1 MVIIFGIEKENDY
14 NGYDIEGRLGQLM
27 IIKKIIL
34 EVERSLIMMILLGG

>member
-27 IIKKIIL
+27 IMKIIL
-34 EVERSLIMMILLGG
+34 EVERSLIMMIILGG